1 MTTIRI
7 DVVARDHELKPWA
20 VFAWFDDGEISETG
34 TETKEQAEKLA
45 SDLLRNFKMMAR
57 AQSSVGAHFEANDA

>member
-1 MTTIRI
+1 MTNIRI

-20 VFAWFDDGEISETG
+20 VVACFDDGEISEIG
-34 TETKEQAEKLA
+34 TDTKEHAEKLA

-57 AQSSVGAHFEANDA
+57 SQSSVGAHFEANDA